1 MTTSFKLNF
10 IFEPNIETFYLDLIN
25 ALFSKRFQTLE
36 QVDNF
41 LDEFI
46 TTELLKGVSKK
57 WEHIQLNLLLKKQDL
72 LIH

>member
-57 WEHIQLNLLLKKQDL
+57 
-72 LIH
+72 